1 MAKTYSK
8 TRAPDELI
16 QLNIN
21 LQNKAIQLMEAMN
34 NLSKRID
41 RLVNLFEEASKHL
54 SEVEDDTR
62 VKELATKLEELL
74 EQNKNLA
81 HGLLLLEKY
90 VRQKQRI

>member
-21 LQNKAIQLMEAMN
+21 LQNKTIQLMEAMN